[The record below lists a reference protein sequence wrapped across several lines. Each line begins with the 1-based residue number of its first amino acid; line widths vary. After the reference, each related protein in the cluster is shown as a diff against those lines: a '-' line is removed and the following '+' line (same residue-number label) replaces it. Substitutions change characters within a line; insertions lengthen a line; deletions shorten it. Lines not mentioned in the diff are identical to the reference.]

1 MGKLLN
7 MYYSIKA
14 GKSLLE
20 KTGIIDKQTVD
31 QLSDESNYVD
41 VKSKSEQA
49 INQYTYSYE
58 FSMQKGKKFI
68 VRDLYSREIF
78 DKYGNTQEA
87 VDKAAAFT
95 TYVHKLSEYDA
106 LLPDEQSAKIE
117 ELNKNSDPLVV
128 KAYEEQSRKYDD
140 FMAEYDSLSEEDR
153 VSRAESDPDFD
164 LMSKAYEKEKAF
176 SKGFAGAQV
185 VRHEG
190 VVRAA
195 QSGLMTWKEITTAFR
210 DVVEQKLTE
219 LGIDTEPFNKMADM
233 VFGEKD
239 NTTVSGMNKYDNT
252 YNEALNV
259 DGFSEFRELRNN
271 AVVQAISNQ
280 DDMTARRVAQ
290 AQQAGVYMPDNTSA
304 DKSVEKTDDIQ
315 AGM

>member
-14 GKSLLE
+14 GRSLLE

-31 QLSDESNYVD
+31 QLSDENGYAD
-41 VKSKSEQA
+41 AKSKSEQA
-49 INQYTYSYE
+49 VNRYEYSYE
-58 FSMQKGKKFI
+58 YSMQKGKKFA
-68 VRDLYSREIF
+68 VDDLYSREIF

-87 VDKAAAFT
+87 VDKAAAFS
-95 TYVHKLSEYDA
+95 TYVRELSEYDKF
-106 LLPDEQSAKIE
+106 LPEEKAAKIE

-164 LMSKAYEKEKAF
+164 LMSKEYEANKEIA
-176 SKGFAGAQV
+176 KGFAENQV
-185 VRHEG
+185 VKYDG
-190 VVRAA
+190 VVGAA

-239 NTTVSGMNKYDNT
+239 DTTVSEMNEYDKA
-252 YNEALNV
+252 YNKALN
-259 DGFSEFRELRNN
+259 EFKAN
-271 AVVQAISNQ
+271 AMEQVISNR
-280 DDMTARRVAQ
+280 DVSGDMTAKRVVQ

-304 DKSVEKTDDIQ
+304 DKSAEKTDDVQ